1 MTPTKYLQQIVVLL
15 CLAVNVPVEA
25 HAEDLHNY
33 TSQEFGF
40 TIHFPATWTVSPP
53 LVPNS
58 RVRIASPTATPHAEC
73 AVIVK
78 RYPNAISA
86 KQSDIDQIFSE
97 TPSPAE
103 LKDVLGQ
110 GGTLEVLSASKG
122 TLHDRPAHLARVRYN
137 AETLLGNFYD
147 YGRVVM
153 TATPGLTW
161 TLSCNGQGVTPA
173 EAEQSFRFWEHEI
186 NALLSSFKF
195 K

>member
-1 MTPTKYLQQIVVLL
+1 MTHIKYLQQIVVLL
-15 CLAVNVPVEA
+15 CLAVNVATEA
-25 HAEDLHNY
+25 RAEDLHNY

-78 RYPNAISA
+78 RYPNATSA

-97 TPSPAE
+97 TPSSAE
-103 LKDVLGQ
+103 LKEALG
-110 GGTLEVLSASKG
+110 GEVEVLSASKG